1 VTPARNPFTIDTDT
15 LTDQLQPIRRAVLA
29 LGSNLGDRL
38 DTLQGGVDAL
48 SSAPDVRAVAV
59 SSVYETDPVGGPEQ
73 GPYLNAVL
81 VVETSLQPRMLLE
94 RALAVEDAFGRV
106 RDVPLG
112 PRTLDVDLLAVGT
125 TSLDDPDLQLPHPR
139 LHERA
144 FVLVPW
150 AEVDPGFPVPGLAS
164 VAELLQRVLDAD
176 PDAAGSVR
184 RTPDQLLLPG

>member
-15 LTDQLQPIRRAVLA
+15 LTDQLRPIRRAVLG

-38 DTLQGGVDAL
+38 DMLQGGVDAL
-48 SSAPDVRAVAV
+48 SSAPDVRAIAV

-73 GPYLNAVL
+73 GPFLNAVL
-81 VVETSLQPRMLLE
+81 IVETSLQPRMLLE
-94 RALAVEDAFGRV
+94 RALAVEDAFGRE
-106 RDVPLG
+106 RDVRWG
-112 PRTLDVDLLAVGT
+112 PRTLDVDLLAVGEST
-125 TSLDDPDLQLPHPR
+125 LADPDLQLPHPR

-150 AEVDPGFPVPGLAS
+150 AEVDPDFAVPGLGRVS
-164 VAELLQRVLDAD
+164 ELLRRVLAAD
-176 PDAAGSVR
+176 PAAAASVR